1 MFSVASINEIDV
13 NGSRKR
19 FNRIYEKKLVDAYF
33 RKSKR
38 SIDLDLFSKSFSADR
53 TFCLFRKNIFI
64 IPHETLKTISRAI
77 YTLSHH
83 ADTTEAGSSLA
94 ASIVL
99 EEAGAGCSE
108 KQESE
113 IKSGN
118 GMRNYFNIENN

>member
-1 MFSVASINEIDV
+1 MSMLIFEKVNAASTWI
-13 NGSRKR
+13 
-19 FNRIYEKKLVDAYF
+19 YF
-33 RKSKR
+33 RKVCQ
-38 SIDLDLFSKSFSADR
+38 R
-53 TFCLFRKNIFI
+53 TGLFCLFRKNIFI

-77 YTLSHH
+77 YTLSQHV
-83 ADTTEAGSSLA
+83 DTTETSSSFA

-113 IKSGN
+113 IKSRN